1 MTTHHGA
8 ADTPARLETRATWRV
23 SRMHARVSHLLGVA
37 FGAHGNGLRS
47 YHYRLLAA
55 LEQWGDMSQADLGR
69 RTGID
74 RSDVTGAL
82 GDLEP
87 RGLVVRSPDPTHGR
101 RKIVAITPD
110 GVARLGEL
118 DVVID
123 GVQEEFLAPLTPA
136 QRREFLDLAARLA
149 DSAPAGDA

>member
-1 MTTHHGA
+1 MTAHHA
-8 ADTPARLETRATWRV
+8 PTDTAARLEARATWRV
-23 SRMHARVSHLLGVA
+23 SRMHARVTRLLGAA
-37 FGAHGNGLRS
+37 FDAHGDGLRS

-55 LEQWGDMSQADLGR
+55 LEQGGAMSQAELGR

-87 RGLVVRSPDPTHGR
+87 RGLVLRAADPTHGR
-101 RKIVAITPD
+101 RKIVTITPD

-118 DVVID
+118 DAVID
-123 GVQEEFLAPLTPA
+123 GVQEEFLGPLTPA

-149 DSAPAGDA
+149 DAPPDDDA